1 MAELRVHG
9 EDTVTDEPEAI
20 ASFTADYGVD
30 FDQWNIDKLQ
40 SQEGRADEEEIME
53 VFDEE
58 IESLKAE
65 GNYNLVDVVS
75 LTPETPDLDEL
86 LSKFD
91 RDHHHKE
98 DEVRFVV
105 DGRGVF
111 TIHPDDGPSFD
122 VELHAGDL
130 IVIPDGT
137 EHAFTLCEDKNIQC
151 IRFFQSED
159 GWEAHYD

>member
-9 EDTVTDEPEAI
+9 DGTTTDKPEEI
-20 ASFTADYGVD
+20 ASFTSDYGVD
-30 FDQWNIDKLQ
+30 FEQWNIDKLQ
-40 SQEGRADEEEIME
+40 AEDGRADEDEIMD

-58 IESLKAE
+58 IESLKAQ

-75 LTPETPDLDEL
+75 LTPDTPDL
-86 LSKFD
+86 
-91 RDHHHKE
+91 
-98 DEVRFVV
+98 EVRFVV

-111 TIHPDDGPSFD
+111 TIHPDEGPSFD